1 MKNLFQKQKP
11 TTGLGG
17 LVQNLRRDL
26 NTTGGASFVESN
38 VSQAAISME
47 SMTDAVSSNLQSS
60 INRLETCLQQI
71 MQSGK
76 SMGLEQLTESAQ
88 QAGVVAGVMS
98 GDINAWMRQKRTLP
112 ASSEFDRYI
121 GSNAGVDRLSQA
133 MEAYDEK
140 ENKNAAVYSVAYN
153 MQAARQDEFG
163 EALYPTVTVTPD
175 QVGYTVSVHLVQV
188 YNEVRRAA
196 SGALNDF
203 RRRNIIHAVRDPSIL
218 QNDLTKIV
226 PIHAVASQANF
237 VDTTILTPR
246 TVLLGDESL
255 TTSALAFAKK
265 FSLLGISQSA
275 ALLATGQQDSTDAID
290 TAVRLGAVY
299 MHLFDANGANPDI
312 NEIIKFTTADLP
324 MATFNHAVQG
334 NYRLMQLNFT
344 TSSLKVDS
352 ATKLVTGADS
362 VILAGVATGSYT
374 VRLGVTI
381 NGSVN
386 METADTE
393 LLTGA
398 VTVVS
403 VMDEDNVS
411 YAPTDSAVSAIV
423 ALFTSAKLV
432 GYDLDARRTNSNRR
446 QRGQLLDVTVYN
458 QTFAVPL
465 LAPITVPRPLGQG
478 DNTDASD
485 LAALITAT
493 RIRTSNAAVTELLRV
508 RDLLQAYVNNNDAIG
523 NSPEI
528 LGVARFLV
536 DPFFEEISVDIAD
549 ITNSIKSAEKDA
561 DIQGALVSL
570 IRSLVYRMYRDSGYK
585 PAADALNGGVAQTPT
600 VIIGTDPVLAR
611 YLSITGDPRL
621 LGGDS
626 FNVKIVSSLDI
637 RVIGK
642 IFVTFGAAEGATS
655 GTPNPMQFGNM
666 AWKPELTMVLPLHR
680 NGANSKELTVQP
692 SFLHITNL
700 PVLGVINVT
709 GLAELASAKTSIDF
723 NEV

>member
-11 TTGLGG
+11 TTGLGQ
-17 LVQNLRRDL
+17 LVQDL
-26 NTTGGASFVESN
+26 KREVMNSGAASFVSSDLSKAAVSLESISDN
-38 VSQAAISME
+38 V
-47 SMTDAVSSNLQSS
+47 VSSNLESAVGRLHTTLQS
-60 INRLETCLQQI
+60 IL
-71 MQSGK
+71 QSGK
-76 SMGLEQLTESAQ
+76 GMGIEGVSVAAQ
-88 QAGVVAGVMS
+88 EAGLVAGVMS
-98 GDINAWMRQKRTLP
+98 GNVTAWMHHNKPLP
-112 ASSEFDRYI
+112 VSTETNRI
-121 GSNAGVDRLSQA
+121 ITNMNGVDRLSQA

-188 YNEVRRAA
+188 GAEVRRQA
-196 SGALNDF
+196 SGALDNF
-203 RRRNIIHAVRDPSIL
+203 RRKNIIHALRDPSIL

-237 VDTTILTPR
+237 VDTAILTPR
-246 TVLLGDESL
+246 TVLLGEESL

-275 ALLATGQQDSTDAID
+275 TLLATGQQDNTDAID
-290 TAVRLGAVY
+290 TAIHLSAVY
-299 MHLFDANGANPDI
+299 MHLFDANGSNPDI
-312 NEIIKFTTADLP
+312 NEIIKFSTLGLP
-324 MATFNHAVQG
+324 LATFNHSVQG

-344 TSSLKVDS
+344 TSTLKVD
-352 ATKLVTGADS
+352 ADTKLVTGASS
-362 VILAGVATGSYT
+362 VILAGVATGDYT

-393 LLTGA
+393 MLTGA
-398 VTVVS
+398 VSVVS
-403 VMDEDNVS
+403 VTGPDGTK

-423 ALFTSAKLV
+423 ALFASAKMV

-458 QTFAVPL
+458 QTYAVPL

-493 RIRTSNAAVTELLRV
+493 RIRTSNAAVTELLRAK
-508 RDLLQAYVNNNDAIG
+508 DLLQAYVNNNDAIG
-523 NSPEI
+523 DTPEI

-536 DPFFEEISVDIAD
+536 DPFFELIQIDIQD

-561 DIQGALVSL
+561 DIQGALISVL
-570 IRSLVYRMYRDSGYK
+570 RSLAYRMYRDSGYK
-585 PAADALNGGVAQTPT
+585 AASDALNGGVAAMPT
-600 VIIGTDPVLAR
+600 VVIATDLVLAR
-611 YLSITGDPRL
+611 YLTIQGDLRT
-621 LGGDS
+621 LGDH
-626 FNVKIVSSLDI
+626 FNVKIVSTQDI

-642 IFVTFGAAEGATS
+642 IFVTFGASEGAAS
-655 GTPNPMQFGNM
+655 GTPNPLHFGNM
-666 AWKPELTMVLPLHR
+666 AWKPEMTMVLPLHR

-692 SFLHITNL
+692 AFQHITNL
-700 PVLGVINVT
+700 PVLGVVEVT
-709 GLAELASAKTSIDF
+709 GLAELTSSKTSIDF
-723 NEV
+723 NQV

>member
-1 MKNLFQKQKP
+1 MKNMFQKQKP
-11 TTGLGG
+11 TTGLGQ
-17 LVQNLRRDL
+17 LVEQLKRDV
-26 NTTGGASFVESN
+26 NANGGGSFVDASL
-38 VSQAAISME
+38 SRAAVAME
-47 SMTDAVSSNLQSS
+47 SMSDTHVSHLHNSIDRLQNALNL
-60 INRLETCLQQI
+60 I

-76 SMGLEQLTESAQ
+76 SMGMEQVSVSSQE
-88 QAGVVAGVMS
+88 AGLVAGVMS
-98 GDINAWMRQKRTLP
+98 GDISSWMRTAKPMPT
-112 ASSEFDRYI
+112 STEGDRYI
-121 GSNAGVDRLSQA
+121 GTSSGVNRLSQA

-188 YNEVRRAA
+188 YNEVRRLAT
-196 SGALNDF
+196 GALDQF
-203 RRRNIIHAVRDPSIL
+203 RRRNIIHALRDPSIL

-226 PIHAVASQANF
+226 PIHAVGSAANF
-237 VDTTILTPR
+237 VSSTLLTPR

-275 ALLATGQQDSTDAID
+275 SLLATGQQDSTDAID

-324 MATFNHAVQG
+324 LATFNHAVQG

-344 TSSLKVDS
+344 TSSLKID
-352 ATKLVTGADS
+352 ADTKLVTGASS
-362 VILAGVATGSYT
+362 VILAGVASGNYT

-398 VTVVS
+398 VSVVS
-403 VMDEDNVS
+403 VTDEDGVK

-423 ALFTSAKLV
+423 AAFSSAVLV
-432 GYDLDARRTNSNRR
+432 GFDLDARRTNTNRR
-446 QRGQLLDVTVYN
+446 QRGQLLDVTVFN
-458 QTFAVPL
+458 QTYAVPL

-493 RIRTSNAAVTELLRV
+493 RIRTSNAAVTELLRA

-523 NSPEI
+523 DSPEI

-536 DPFFEEISVDIAD
+536 DPFFELISVDVAD
-549 ITNSIKSAEKDA
+549 ITNSIKSAEKDQ
-561 DIQGALVSL
+561 DIQGALVSI

-585 PAADALNGGVAQTPT
+585 AAADALNGGVAQTPT
-600 VIIGTDPVLAR
+600 VIIATDPVLSR
-611 YLSITGDPRL
+611 YLNITGDPRL
-621 LGGDS
+621 LGDH
-626 FNVKIVSSLDI
+626 FNVKVVSTLDI
-637 RVIGK
+637 RVTGK
-642 IFVTFGAAEGATS
+642 IFVTFGTSEGAAS
-655 GTPNPMQFGNM
+655 GVPNPLQFGNM
-666 AWKPELTMVLPLHR
+666 AWKPELTLVLPLHR

-700 PVLGVINVT
+700 PVLGVLEVS
-709 GLAELASAKTSIDF
+709 GLAELTNSKISIDF
-723 NEV
+723 HDVT